1 LKGTDGTDQGT
12 GLVRGRGTPAAP
24 EGVKP
29 PILAVGDLWGGLAA
43 MLVALPSSIAF
54 GIATFT
60 VMGLEH
66 KAEGALAGMLG
77 AAALGLVAALVGRSK
92 GLISAPCAPA
102 AAVLSASIAD
112 LAAGKFGAPLTP
124 DRILPLVALTA
135 LLAALLQVLYGA
147 LKWGRLIKFIPYPV
161 VSGYLSGVGVIIAL
175 GQLPKLLGLPKETS
189 LGKGLIS
196 PGLWRW
202 ESLVVGLVTMVVV
215 FLAPRFI
222 QRVPAAILGLL
233 GGLGTYFAL
242 GLVDPSL
249 LTLTGNPLVIG
260 AVELPPSFLDAV
272 AARATSLVHFDLASL
287 SLVIYP
293 ALTLSV
299 LLSIDTLK
307 TTVGLDSV
315 MKHRTDAD
323 RTLIGQGVGN
333 LAAVFTGGM
342 PGSGAMGPSMVN
354 VTSGAV
360 SFKAG
365 VIEGLLV
372 LLVLLF
378 LTPLISW
385 IPVGALAGILLV
397 IAWRMFDK
405 QAFHLLKHPS
415 GRFDFLVTAA
425 VVAVAVADDLITA
438 AGVGVGLAILLFIR
452 DLVRRTV
459 LRRKLYLTHFRS
471 KTHRLPEER
480 AVLDRDGDQ
489 GVFCELQ
496 GNLFFGTTDQLF
508 TILADDLKLRKYVLL
523 DMRRVQ
529 SMDYTAAHLF
539 EQMNNQLEERGGRL
553 LFCGMPSGLMI
564 EKNFVRYLKELGVA
578 GGRRGVLIMDTM
590 DGAIEWIENRILH
603 DAGVR
608 HSDGNPPLEV
618 GEFAIFRGFDGDAM
632 ARLESCAETRSYR
645 RGDKIFDQGD
655 QDDDLFLVRRGSVR
669 ILMHLEG
676 GLNHH
681 LATIGR
687 GDFFGELAFLDR
699 RTRSAEAEAKEPT
712 ELYVLSRAKLEARF
726 ADRQNLGVRFFSR
739 LALVIAERLRQ
750 ADADLRVLEER

>member
-1 LKGTDGTDQGT
+1 MNDVKRE
-12 GLVRGRGTPAAP
+12 RGAVAAVEGPRGGEPQAP
-24 EGVKP
+24 KA

-135 LLAALLQVLYGA
+135 LLAGLLQILYGA
-147 LKWGRLIKFIPYPV
+147 LRWGRLIKFIPYPV

-175 GQLPKLLGLPKETS
+175 GQLPKLLGLPKGTA
-189 LGKGLIS
+189 LGKGLTS
-196 PGLWRW
+196 PDLWRW

-215 FLAPRFI
+215 FLAPRLI
-222 QRVPAAILGLL
+222 RRVPAAILGLL

-242 GLVDPSL
+242 GLLHPALLSL
-249 LTLTGNPLVIG
+249 KGNPLVIG
-260 AVELPPSFLDAV
+260 AVELPPSFVDAV
-272 AARATSLVHFDLASL
+272 ATRATSLMHMDLASL

-307 TTVGLDSV
+307 TTVGLDAV

-323 RTLIGQGVGN
+323 RTLMGQGAGN
-333 LAAVFTGGM
+333 LAAVLCGGM

-360 SFKAG
+360 SYRAG

-378 LTPLISW
+378 LSPLISW

-415 GRFDFLVTAA
+415 GRFDFLVTA
-425 VVAVAVADDLITA
+425 VVVVVAVADDLITA

-452 DLVRRTV
+452 DLVKGTV

-471 KTHRLPEER
+471 KNLRLPDER

-508 TILADDLKLRKYVLL
+508 TILAEDLKKRKYILL

-553 LFCGMPSGLMI
+553 LFCGMPSGLMT

-578 GGRRGVLIMDTM
+578 GGRRGVLILDTM
-590 DGAIEWIENRILH
+590 DGALEWIENRIIH
-603 DAGVR
+603 DAGIR
-608 HSDGNPPLEV
+608 RNDENPPIDIR
-618 GEFAIFRGFDGDAM
+618 EFAIFRGFDEDALG
-632 ARLESCAETRSYR
+632 RLESCAESRSYQ
-645 RGDKIFDQGD
+645 RGQKVFDQGD

-676 GLNHH
+676 GLRHH

-712 ELYVLSRAKLEARF
+712 ELYVLSRAKLEERF
-726 ADRQNLGVRFFSR
+726 ADRQDLGVRFFAR

-750 ADADLRVLEER
+750 ADADLRVLEDR